1 MANKVE
7 LKELTSVLH
16 HETAFLMALNDNLK
30 RLQAGIN
37 DSVSRTAK
45 PENKMLDVID
55 MNGNRITNV
64 GDPVESTDAVTYA
77 FISQYIEEM
86 ENVLTRV
93 KNLIA
98 QARKEIKEYAE
109 VTVYPVLNRAIADAE
124 RIKNE
129 AAQILAETKMVK
141 NAAENACLA
150 ADRAREEA
158 VSAQNAARQSAQ
170 DAHVSELNAAQSAE
184 DAAREIPEIRETA
197 ERALEIAQGRSRS
210 HVFNTLAE
218 MEEWLRDASHKEIA
232 EVGDNLYIIET
243 SVPDYWISA
252 ILSQPS
258 PEGYWFSIS
267 VLGADTPVITN
278 MVTTDTAQDITA
290 PKNFTDNLTKN
301 GVRVA
306 TATDVQVLNERID
319 QVELSKAPNAVIIGE
334 PIINNG
340 QISGFSEAD
349 YLQFPFILD
358 VQNRPF
364 RIEFSF
370 TTGSDVTTQQNILDS
385 EYGLAL
391 AIKNGY
397 GLMAASST
405 GTNWNIG
412 QSTGSLALQSNTTY
426 YARLTWNRLLYKTE
440 LSTNGVDYTTDMQ
453 LTAAVGPYPRTIFI
467 GGSYNLFG
475 PGTSHP
481 FHGSINLNKA
491 FLYIAD
497 QLFWQGMDDA
507 GLLTRADTSLSNL
520 DAEGHRKL
528 REVISDSTVSATE
541 TWSSEKINGIIGNV
555 EALINAL

>member
-55 MNGNRITNV
+55 MNGHRVTNV
-64 GDPVESTDAVTYA
+64 GDPVKATDAVTYA
-77 FISQYIEEM
+77 FIHKYIKEM
-86 ENVLTRV
+86 EEARDRIT
-93 KNLIA
+93 NLIA

-109 VTVYPVLNRAIADAE
+109 TTVYPVLNRAIADAE

-129 AAQILAETKMVK
+129 AAQILAETKTAK
-141 NAAENACLA
+141 NAAE
-150 ADRAREEA
+150 RARAEA

-170 DAHVSELNAAQSAE
+170 NAHVSELNAAQSAE

-197 ERALEIAQGRSRS
+197 ERALEIAAGRSRS

-218 MEEWLRDASHKEIA
+218 MQEWLRDASHKEIA

-258 PEGYWFSIS
+258 QEGYWFSIS
-267 VLGADTPVITN
+267 VLGSDTPVITN

-290 PKNFTDNLTKN
+290 PKNFTDSLTKN

-334 PIINNG
+334 PVISHG

-364 RIEFSF
+364 RIEFCF

-385 EYGLAL
+385 QYGLAL
-391 AIKNGY
+391 AVKNGY
-397 GLMAASST
+397 GLMAVSGN
-405 GTNWNIG
+405 GTSWNVG
-412 QSTGSLALQSNTTY
+412 QAVGTLALQSNTTY
-426 YARLTWNRLLYKTE
+426 YARLSWNRMIYKTE
-440 LSTNGVDYTTDMQ
+440 LSTNGVDYSTDMQ
-453 LTAAVGPYPRTIFI
+453 LVAAVSPYPRTIFI

-475 PGTSHP
+475 PATAHP
-481 FHGSINLNKA
+481 FSGSIDMNKA
-491 FLYIAD
+491 SLYVSD
-497 QLFWQGMDDA
+497 QLVWQGMDDA
-507 GLLTRADTSLSNL
+507 GLLTRADISLSNL
-520 DAEGHRKL
+520 DAKGLAKL
-528 REVISDSTVSATE
+528 REVISDSTISTTE
-541 TWSSEKINGIIGNV
+541 TWSSSKLDSIIGNV
-555 EALINAL
+555 EDLINAL